1 MTTLNPVNAPIPL
14 PRPADLQQQVVSDAP
29 PVMPSIE
36 ANNEAPVA
44 LDIQSRIDLAHQIV
58 SHQHNPQTIAFP
70 DLQARLQEMA
80 QARSEA
86 LGAADSAPPDWQSL
100 KDEVSGEAA
109 RISKIRAGF
118 KGQINQE
125 RMASFQ
131 AALGQGSDADKV
143 TELAAALKKAG
154 FGSDAVI
161 GNPPTPQGVETGLR
175 NYLDSVRNDFHLR
188 PRSWH

>member
-1 MTTLNPVNAPIPL
+1 MTTVNPVNVPIPT
-14 PRPADLQQQVVSDAP
+14 PRPAEFSRPVTTGTP
-29 PVMPSIE
+29 PIAAQTESP
-36 ANNEAPVA
+36 AA
-44 LDIQSRIDLAHQIV
+44 LDIQSRIELAHQIV
-58 SHQHNPQTIAFP
+58 SHQDPAQSVAFP
-70 DLQARLQEMA
+70 DLQARLEEVA
-80 QARSEA
+80 QARAEA
-86 LGAADSAPPDWQSL
+86 LSGAEAPMPDWKAL
-100 KDEVSGEAA
+100 NDEVSSEAA

-131 AALGQGSDADKV
+131 AALGQGSDAEKV
-143 TELAAALKKAG
+143 TDLAAALKKAG

>member
-1 MTTLNPVNAPIPL
+1 MTSLNPVNIPIPTPRPVDL
-14 PRPADLQQQVVSDAP
+14 PRQVVADSV
-29 PVMPSIE
+29 PVVSQTESP
-36 ANNEAPVA
+36 AA

-58 SHQHNPQTIAFP
+58 SHQDNPQTVAFP
-70 DLQARLQEMA
+70 DLQARLEEVA
-80 QARSEA
+80 QARAEA
-86 LGAADSAPPDWQSL
+86 LGSAEAPMPDWNGL
-100 KDEVSGEAA
+100 KDEVSSEAA

-131 AALGQGSDADKV
+131 AALGQGSDAEKV
-143 TELAAALKKAG
+143 TDLAAALKKAG